1 MSSVR
6 SLAIFTK
13 RSSGRTSP
21 SNLGP
26 GQARMNKGNRPN
38 NRGSEKN
45 APQRRSVQGP
55 SDELSCFAA
64 AAVAAEPVAAAAL
77 ASGQR
82 KAR

>member
-1 MSSVR
+1 
-6 SLAIFTK
+6 
-13 RSSGRTSP
+13 
-21 SNLGP
+21 
-26 GQARMNKGNRPN
+26 MNKGNRPN